1 MLAPST
7 NSQKSDADLALTSA
21 LAAAL
26 LPHFQVAL
34 TTTAADTEAAL
45 ALELMK
51 RSASVPVLKRL
62 AATPVSK
69 PSSPP
74 LQVAPPL
81 PPGAVPRYSIRR
93 DITCATYLRRLHVTG
108 EMVRRRGRRV
118 WESRGQ
124 AFFLMLISLH
134 QAANL
139 LPDMNLHV
147 PLSAMRHQSNQS
159 FFKRGIDLVDSHGSV
174 HKLTYECLV
183 SSGQRHAR
191 LSAGWGPA
199 MRRMQACIGDTVL
212 LHLYGDRNDG
222 VLHVQLERACQY

>member
-51 RSASVPVLKRL
+51 RSASVPVVKRL

-81 PPGAVPRYSIRR
+81 PPGAVPRYTIRR

-108 EMVRRRGRRV
+108 EMVRMRGRRV
-118 WESRGQ
+118 WESRG
-124 AFFLMLISLH
+124 ASIFFNAYFPPSGR
-134 QAANL
+134 QPAAR
-139 LPDMNLHV
+139 HE
-147 PLSAMRHQSNQS
+147 SARS
-159 FFKRGIDLVDSHGSV
+159 SV
-174 HKLTYECLV
+174 
-183 SSGQRHAR
+183 RHAPPVQSI
-191 LSAGWGPA
+191 LF
-199 MRRMQACIGDTVL
+199 QARHRPC
-212 LHLYGDRNDG
+212 
-222 VLHVQLERACQY
+222 